1 MIAGAAKIS
10 ESDERVLFTFI
21 GMSLTSWARME
32 EVMVVLVRLLLRT
45 DRARAGLIMYSI
57 INFNVWLTLIDDLF
71 DHDPEFKSFKPRWTK
86 IAERIRRIK
95 DTRSH
100 QIPAGMSSVPDR
112 YLIPSKYDFRQ
123 KSQRYKPLTKTEI
136 FAFMESVMAI
146 TTDLA
151 DFVEGMIDT
160 YEASLKRIVLTSIQ
174 AATASMPRSY
184 WRRRVGCHTNC
195 KFAA

>member
-71 DHDPEFKSFKPRWTK
+71 DLF
-86 IAERIRRIK
+86 
-95 DTRSH
+95 
-100 QIPAGMSSVPDR
+100 
-112 YLIPSKYDFRQ
+112 
-123 KSQRYKPLTKTEI
+123 
-136 FAFMESVMAI
+136 
-146 TTDLA
+146 
-151 DFVEGMIDT
+151 
-160 YEASLKRIVLTSIQ
+160 
-174 AATASMPRSY
+174 
-184 WRRRVGCHTNC
+184 
-195 KFAA
+195 